1 MKTIDLI
8 DPNGRISIMY
18 SIKED
23 KSMKINTYR
32 IEKLHSQN
40 EVLGERTKRKFLIS
54 DEDKEII
61 VLSIMKEQVFVN
73 IATIVD
79 DIFKLASVS
88 TKISFI
94 ETEKQ
99 ETLELYYTP
108 TAQRKIFIIDL
119 ETGDEVEPEISLTSE
134 GLMKGIINLEIGKKY
149 LTIELRNDTERLIAV
164 GMSQLLLEDDLL
176 KLNIKKEEVK
186 RINLEKYIEL
196 ISSGKAIEKKLDI
209 PVAEKER

>member
-196 ISSGKAIEKKLDI
+196 INSGKAIEKKLDI

>member
-196 ISSGKAIEKKLDI
+196 INSGKAIEKKLEI
-209 PVAEKER
+209 PVVEKER